1 MTLVWRAHR
10 QADWKDVILPSALQY
25 SIKHE
30 YASFFSSESIYKDL
44 GVAWKRG
51 VIFLGPPGNG
61 KTISVKAMMRDVLL
75 GDGGV
80 GKEEEKRVLYVRS
93 FHSESRWRDGRGDG
107 GLMVVL
113 LWISSVGG

>member
-1 MTLVWRAHR
+1 M
-10 QADWKDVILPSALQY
+10 QADWKDVILPSALQH

-93 FHSESRWRDGRGDG
+93 FHSEFRDGAVGDA
-107 GLMVVL
+107 MV
-113 LWISSVGG
+113 G

>member
-1 MTLVWRAHR
+1 M
-10 QADWKDVILPSALQY
+10 QADWKDVILPSALQH

-93 FHSESRWRDGRGDG
+93 FHSESRDGAVGDGQEAMRYTG
-107 GLMVVL
+107 GLMVML
-113 LWISSVGG
+113 LWTSSVGG